1 MANASGRKR
10 RGFGLWVIRGLQLLA
25 VMALMVAGALLYFG
39 IPQNAAGMAAKG
51 ICSAAYKGGR
61 PWQTLMVQDVL
72 PASPVLRLISIEVD
86 ETGRSVS
93 AKFAGLF
100 KRTATVLPNRGC
112 VLDVA
117 VAVPAAL
124 RSPAA
129 KTAVP
134 NAPWPAGD
142 VPLAASD
149 WGPGVDAVALQKV
162 VAQAFVGAGDPA
174 AANARGVAVIHKG
187 RLLVLQMA
195 PGFSAQTPLHGWSM
209 TKTVTGMLVHT
220 LAADKSTPGA
230 LANGSPLPLNANVV
244 DAFPKAR
251 EPVWLA
257 AWRGDARKTI
267 KVSDLLYMR
276 DGLAST
282 EDYQPWGSVPQM
294 LWGQPDAAA
303 FAAQSPAEAS
313 PGTRWRYLSQSANLL
328 SAVARGRFANDAD
341 YWAYPARALFNPIGA
356 STAVMETDT
365 HGNWVGSSYLWA
377 SVGDW
382 GRLGQLM
389 LNDGVWGGMQVLPPG
404 WLQRASAKSTAQGD
418 GRGYGAQTWRIG
430 DPDAGKCKSTG
441 KGTDL
446 ARSVPADTLAM
457 SGHWGQIV
465 AMVPSREAVIVRMG
479 WTFKRNQFDDC
490 GFVADVLKALPKW
503 Q

>member
-10 RGFGLWVIRGLQLLA
+10 RGLGLWVIRSLQLLA
-25 VMALMVAGALLYFG
+25 VLVLMVAGALLYFG

-61 PWQTLMVQDVL
+61 PWQTLMVQDVM

-134 NAPWPAGD
+134 DAPWPAGD

-230 LANGSPLPLNANVV
+230 LANGSPLPLAANVV
-244 DAFPKAR
+244 NAFPKDR
-251 EPVWLA
+251 EPAWLA
-257 AWRGDARKTI
+257 AWRADARKAI

-303 FAAQSPAEAS
+303 FAALSPAEAA

-341 YWAYPARALFNPIGA
+341 YWAYPGKALFNPIGA
-356 STAVMETDT
+356 TTAVMETDT
-365 HGNWVGSSYLWA
+365 DGNWVGSSYVWA

-389 LNDGVWGGMQVLPPG
+389 LNDGLWAGKQVLPPG
-404 WLQRASAKSTAQGD
+404 WLKRAATQSTPD
-418 GRGYGAQTWRIG
+418 GEGRAYGAQTWRIG
-430 DPDAGKCKSTG
+430 DPQAGRCKHGG
-441 KGTDL
+441 KDMGK

-465 AMVPSREAVIVRMG
+465 AMVPSRAAVIVRMG
-479 WTFKRNQFDDC
+479 WTFKRDQFDDC
-490 GFVADVLKALPKW
+490 GFVADVLKALP